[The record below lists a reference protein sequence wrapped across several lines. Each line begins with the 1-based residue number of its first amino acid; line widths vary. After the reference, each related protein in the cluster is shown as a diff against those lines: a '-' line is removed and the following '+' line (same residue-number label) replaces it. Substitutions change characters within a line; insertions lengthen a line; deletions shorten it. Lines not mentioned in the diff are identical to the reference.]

1 MLLPGGI
8 TRSFSYDNRMR
19 IQAITAK
26 KPDASPIQAYGYTY
40 DGTNNITQKATE
52 HGHYDDNY
60 DQRQRLTQATD
71 PQTPATP
78 EGWTYDPN
86 GNRTSDNRKPG
97 PWTYDDN
104 GRLLQS
110 PLADYQYDN
119 YGNLIE
125 ETKTGGQTLHYTY
138 NAENRLAE
146 IQDLTDPQTPTLIA
160 RYVYDPMGRR
170 IAKTLPDAQ
179 NPGQTTTRYFHYT
192 QEGLSGEYDPTGQ
205 AIQRYGY
212 RPDGTWTTDPVYTIT
227 EQGTAFY
234 HTDHLGTPQQLTDL
248 ANEIVWQGRA
258 TAFGETSETIVNFAQ
273 PLRFAG
279 QYEDQETGRYY
290 NYARY
295 YDPQVGRY
303 ITSDPIG
310 LEGGINT
317 YSYVVNNPITRYDP
331 DGLKTC
337 GTGWN
342 EPIVPD
348 NPLGFPFSGCWGV
361 PTQKWTPVG

>member
-138 NAENRLAE
+138 NA
-146 IQDLTDPQTPTLIA
+146 
-160 RYVYDPMGRR
+160 
-170 IAKTLPDAQ
+170 
-179 NPGQTTTRYFHYT
+179 
-192 QEGLSGEYDPTGQ
+192 
-205 AIQRYGY
+205 
-212 RPDGTWTTDPVYTIT
+212 RP
-227 EQGTAFY
+227 
-234 HTDHLGTPQQLTDL
+234 
-248 ANEIVWQGRA
+248 R
-258 TAFGETSETIVNFAQ
+258 
-273 PLRFAG
+273 
-279 QYEDQETGRYY
+279 
-290 NYARY
+290 
-295 YDPQVGRY
+295 
-303 ITSDPIG
+303 
-310 LEGGINT
+310 
-317 YSYVVNNPITRYDP
+317 
-331 DGLKTC
+331 
-337 GTGWN
+337 
-342 EPIVPD
+342 
-348 NPLGFPFSGCWGV
+348 
-361 PTQKWTPVG
+361 